1 MKKKEAN
8 NYNKSL
14 FVVAIAKTIAD
25 EDDARVDEESDKYA
39 GSDDLGIRILVL
51 IQVPGSTDS

>member
-1 MKKKEAN
+1 VIA
-8 NYNKSL
+8 
-14 FVVAIAKTIAD
+14 VAKTIAD